1 MKEAVARS
9 QFTGMV
15 NKRAKT
21 PKETRTLM
29 VELED
34 TANKMQE
41 ITREAIE

>member
-9 QFTGMV
+9 QFTGTV

-34 TANKMQE
+34 KAKRMEE
-41 ITREAIE
+41 IRGGTL